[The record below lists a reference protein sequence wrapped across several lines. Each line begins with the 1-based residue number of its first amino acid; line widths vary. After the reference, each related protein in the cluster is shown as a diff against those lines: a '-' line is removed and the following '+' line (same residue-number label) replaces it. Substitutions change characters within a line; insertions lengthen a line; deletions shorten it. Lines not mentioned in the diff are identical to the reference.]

1 MKILLIYPRLNYPA
15 KAAVTPPLGILYIA
29 SVLRREGHDVTFLD
43 LTTYTTMPE
52 LEPWLAGVDMAGLSI
67 TSAMAFRAYET
78 LRRIKEI
85 APSLFCIAG
94 GPHATVM
101 PEDTLRAGFDAVV
114 LGEGEATVAELARAR
129 EEKSSIDNIAGLAFL
144 RDGAL
149 VCTSP
154 RPFIESL
161 DTIPEPAR
169 DLVNWAEY
177 YRRPS
182 PFDGVIASRGCPY
195 RCLFCKP
202 MQEKLF
208 GKKVRYRSQDSIIKE
223 IARYIDIWRTYSPQA
238 SMILPGGFK
247 MPFFPMFLDDMF
259 LSKASWVDSFCDEV
273 EKSGLSFWWGCQAR
287 VDAIEEER
295 LSRMKQAGCR
305 VVACG
310 VESGSQQVLDFLRKD
325 ITVDATRRAFGI
337 FHKVGISTHAYIIIG
352 SPLET
357 KEELQATFNLL
368 EEIRP
373 TTCYVARATPQP
385 GSYLYEYAEEQNI
398 LNVRTFDEHFDYY
411 YTRLP
416 LRLMHL
422 REEDLDDFES
432 RVNELFPNTIDLR
445 LPSRP

>member
-15 KAAVTPPLGILYIA
+15 RAAVTPPLGILYIA
-29 SVLRREGHDVTFLD
+29 SVLRRDGHEVTFLD
-43 LTTYTTMPE
+43 LTTYTAMPE
-52 LEPWLAGVDMAGLSI
+52 LEPWLSGVDMAGISI

-85 APSLFCIAG
+85 TPSLYCIAG

-114 LGEGEATVAELARAR
+114 LGEGEAAVTELARAM
-129 EEKSSIDNIAGLAFL
+129 EEKSPVDSIAGLAFL

-149 VCTSP
+149 VCTSS
-154 RPFIESL
+154 RPFIEAL

-169 DLVNWAEY
+169 DLVNWADY
-177 YRRPS
+177 YSRPS

-208 GKKVRYRSQDSIIKE
+208 GKKVRYRSQCSIIVE
-223 IARYIDIWRTYSPQA
+223 ISHYLEIWRTYSPQA
-238 SMILPGGFK
+238 STMLPGGFTV
-247 MPFFPMFLDDMF
+247 PFFPMFLDDMF
-259 LSKASWVDSFCDEV
+259 LSKASWVDSFCE
-273 EKSGLSFWWGCQAR
+273 EAGNSGLSFWWGCQAR

-295 LSRMKQAGCR
+295 LNRMKQAGCH

-325 ITVDATRRAFGI
+325 ITVADTRKAFEI
-337 FHKVGISTHAYIIIG
+337 CHKVGISTHAYIIIG
-352 SPLET
+352 SPQET
-357 KEELQATFNLL
+357 KEDLEATFTLL

-385 GSYLYEYAEEQNI
+385 GSYLYDYAEEKKI
-398 LNVRTFDEHFDYY
+398 LNLEAFDEHFDYY

-416 LRLMHL
+416 LRLEHL
-422 REEDLDDFES
+422 SEEDLDDFER

-445 LPSRP
+445 LPSLP